1 VDVVTAV
8 LLNDNSHPSRQPNR
22 HRHPNPKVDVLTA
35 VRYSLQHDVSA
46 ALATPPV
53 EGLTRKKLGAL
64 KAWLHALHHWL
75 PQQSDGGVHATGA
88 GELISLLGSGST
100 LPTPSEWDGLLKRA
114 GLSAPANEWVACNS
128 SQPQLHA
135 YPCSLWLLFHTLLA
149 HASEP
154 DALTTLQAITSYVI
168 NFFGCQE
175 CVGHFAVLA
184 ASLENNLRDMAMLH
198 PKGRDRAA
206 LWLWTAHNKVNERL
220 TSEEA
225 SVASRNSKFH
235 EFVKVQ
241 WPPRTGCATCQQMS
255 RPLNGAPPEAHWQ
268 SDEVLHYLME
278 SYCLDPRYECWTAL
292 AHARSHKPAAE
303 VSATYGLYALYGIA
317 VLIVASACCCGR
329 GQNAPCAAA
338 TGGKRKTDHVV

>member
-1 VDVVTAV
+1 MCT
-8 LLNDNSHPSRQPNR
+8 L
-22 HRHPNPKVDVLTA
+22 
-35 VRYSLQHDVSA
+35 Y
-46 ALATPPV
+46 PV
-53 EGLTRKKLGAL
+53 
-64 KAWLHALHHWL
+64 
-75 PQQSDGGVHATGA
+75 P
-88 GELISLLGSGST
+88 
-100 LPTPSEWDGLLKRA
+100 GLLKRA

-225 SVASRNSKFH
+225 SVAARNSKFH

-278 SYCLDPRYECWTAL
+278 SYCLDPRYECSTAL
-292 AHARSHKPAAE
+292 YIHIHIHIHMYIHIHIHIHIYIYTGTNAGRPWRTRARISP
-303 VSATYGLYALYGIA
+303 L
-317 VLIVASACCCGR
+317 R
-329 GQNAPCAAA
+329 
-338 TGGKRKTDHVV
+338 R